1 MNYLN
6 DSNWTGR
13 IPRRLCES
21 KWGAN
26 TRWEG
31 YDNESRPTLTDCIAI
46 AAFGVFLVMVI
57 FLGAVAYGDG
67 YGRDHMDV
75 SAHRAQPAVRGEV
88 SHGGAE
94 AARAEPRTA
103 GEGGNS

>member
-26 TRWEG
+26 TRWDA
-31 YDNESRPTLTDCIAI
+31 YDNTARPGVWDIIAI
-46 AAFGVFLVMVI
+46 AAGAAMLVLFCFIGSEVF
-57 FLGAVAYGDG
+57 A
-67 YGRDHMDV
+67 
-75 SAHRAQPAVRGEV
+75 
-88 SHGGAE
+88 
-94 AARAEPRTA
+94 
-103 GEGGNS
+103 